1 MKITENTT
9 LAELQLAAMTS
20 GVTFISTRVQN
31 RLAGSGS
38 RKVIAGL
45 QALDHPTDER
55 FIMGEGDTLAEALSD
70 AFEQLRRMTGERL
83 LREPK

>member
-31 RLAGSGS
+31 RLGGS

-55 FIMGEGDTLAEALSD
+55 FIMGEGDTLAEALGD